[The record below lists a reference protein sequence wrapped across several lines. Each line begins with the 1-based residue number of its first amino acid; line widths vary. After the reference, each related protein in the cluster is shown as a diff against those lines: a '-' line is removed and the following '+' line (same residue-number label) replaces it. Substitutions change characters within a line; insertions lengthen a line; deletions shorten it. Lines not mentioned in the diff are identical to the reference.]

1 MRRNDE
7 RGMTLVIAMFMV
19 LMVSA
24 LGAAMVQVARTET
37 LSSATYMSMSQARY
51 AAESGVASAANYL
64 LSSAYGNAMPGTGA
78 NLLTEYNLD
87 VSPVTMLLNGNAVV
101 LSSDPGVTSNY
112 PTAAVV
118 TAFQNATT
126 GTLDVDNGRVAYTAR
141 ARLLGMRQIADGI
154 TGDLGT
160 LQTWEIV
167 GVGRRAIGLNSGE
180 VEVLA
185 IIERTTRPV
194 FAYAAFA
201 TANGCSA
208 LTFSGSA
215 TSGSY
220 DSTEAS
226 AGTTPPSSDDEGGHV
241 GTNGNLDGGGSADIN
256 GTLSTPMAGVG
267 ACTANNVTAATIAG
281 MGAVSEGLIQ
291 LPQAIDFPTP
301 PEPPLAMVRTDNLTI
316 NGNSCPVEY
325 LALGICAA
333 TSGQTTWTP
342 QAGAPVS
349 MGNVTLSGNSTVYL
363 TAGTYYMNSLTI
375 QGNNRIAV
383 DPASGGEVKIILVGE
398 GSVTKVLDVTGNG
411 LSNSTWDPTLL
422 QFQYHG
428 DKIIEMDGNGNTASL
443 IYAPNAQGR
452 FWGNADFYGS
462 VIMRTMNFGGNAG
475 IHYDNNL
482 QRSILTIGN
491 PVMSTFTGRTFEVRG
506 LRPRTPYWLSRAP
519 LRRRAPFARLVRC
532 AHSR

>member
-126 GTLDVDNGRVAYTAR
+126 GTLDVDNGTVAYTAR

-154 TGDLGT
+154 TGELGT

-194 FAYAAFA
+194 FSYAAFA

-215 TSGSY
+215 TTSSY
-220 DSTEAS
+220 DSS
-226 AGTTPPSSDDEGGHV
+226 SDQVVAGTTPPSSDPDGGHV

-301 PEPPLAMVRTDNLTI
+301 PDPPLAMVRTDILTI
-316 NGNSCPVEY
+316 NGNTCPLEY
-325 LALGICAA
+325 EALGICAES
-333 TSGQTTWTP
+333 SGQTTWTP

-383 DPASGGEVKIILVGE
+383 DAAGGEVKIVLVGE
-398 GSVTKVLDVTGNG
+398 GSVTKVLDITGNG
-411 LSNSTWDPTLL
+411 LSNNSWDPTLL

-428 DKIIEMDGNGNTASL
+428 EKIIEMDGNGNTASL
-443 IYAPNAQGR
+443 IYAPNAHGR

-482 QRSILTIGN
+482 QRSVLTIGN
-491 PVMSTFTGRTFEVRG
+491 PVMSTFTWQTF
-506 LRPRTPYWLSRAP
+506 
-519 LRRRAPFARLVRC
+519 
-532 AHSR
+532 

>member
-51 AAESGVASAANYL
+51 SAESGVASAANYL
-64 LSSAYGNAMPGTGA
+64 LSSAYGNAMPGAGGIPIVGFDM
-78 NLLTEYNLD
+78 D
-87 VSPVTMLLNGNAVV
+87 VSPVMFNDNPVV
-101 LSSDPGVTSNY
+101 LSSVPGEASNY
-112 PTAAVV
+112 PVAAVV
-118 TAFQNATT
+118 TAFQNAAA
-126 GTLDVDNGRVAYTAR
+126 GTLDVDNGTVAYTAR
-141 ARLLGMRQIADGI
+141 ATLLGMRQIADGI
-154 TGDLGT
+154 TGELGT

-194 FAYAAFA
+194 FGYAAFA

-208 LTFSGSA
+208 LTFSGSS
-215 TSGSY
+215 TSWSY
-220 DSTEAS
+220 NSTEAA
-226 AGTTPPSSDDEGGHV
+226 AGTTPPSSEPEGGHV
-241 GTNGNLDGGGSADIN
+241 GTNGNLDGGGSAEIN

-281 MGAVSEGLIQ
+281 MGTVEEGLIQ
-291 LPQAIDFPTP
+291 LPQSIDFPTP
-301 PEPPLAMVRTDNLTI
+301 PDPPPAMIRTDDLTI
-316 NGNSCPVEY
+316 NGNNCPAEY
-325 LALGICAA
+325 EDAGICEE
-333 TSGQTTWTP
+333 GGGKTTWTP
-342 QAGAPVS
+342 QDGAPVS

-398 GSVTKVLDVTGNG
+398 DSVTKVVTKVLDITGNG
-411 LSNSTWDPTLL
+411 LSNNTWDPMLL

-428 DKIIEMDGNGNTASL
+428 EKIIEMDGNGNTAAL
-443 IYAPNAQGR
+443 IYAPNAHGR

-482 QRSILTIGN
+482 QRHFLTIGN
-491 PVMSTFTGRTFEVRG
+491 PVMSTFTWRTF
-506 LRPRTPYWLSRAP
+506 
-519 LRRRAPFARLVRC
+519 
-532 AHSR
+532 